1 MCRMPAPARPRVSQL
16 LASVAVLGMLLPP
29 ATGGAASTHG
39 VTIGGAGTT
48 QSPYVYRGVPASI
61 TAGDTITW
69 LNPTTVNH
77 TVTPT
82 VTPDPGFRSH
92 DLNGQGSYHEYRF
105 TVPGSYT
112 FHCQNHPDTMRASIT
127 VNPAPSPT
135 VTAAPTAVPAP
146 RPAPTVAATTVP
158 ATGSRTPAHSATP
171 APTST
176 PARTTTGSTSSS
188 TTTTV
193 PPVAAVQTPLSDA
206 ETDTETATTSGT
218 VLPTAPQPP
227 LTAAPPDHGGPA
239 AAVVLGLLALL
250 LALAGGAVALR
261 RRAEDHL
268 RPPP

>member
-1 MCRMPAPARPRVSQL
+1 MPAPARPRVSQL

-39 VTIGGAGTT
+39 VTIGGAGTP
-48 QSPYVYRGVPASI
+48 QSPYVYQGVPASI
-61 TAGDTITW
+61 TAGDTMTW

-112 FHCQNHPDTMRASIT
+112 FHCQNHPDTMHASIT

-135 VTAAPTAVPAP
+135 ATAAPTAVPAP
-146 RPAPTVAATTVP
+146 RPAPTVAATARAAATVP
-158 ATGSRTPAHSATP
+158 ATGSGTPAHSASP

-176 PARTTTGSTSSS
+176 PVRTTSSS

-193 PPVAAVQTPLSDA
+193 PPVAAAQTPLSDA

-227 LTAAPPDHGGPA
+227 LTAAPADHGGPA
-239 AAVVLGLLALL
+239 PAVVLGLLALL
-250 LALAGGAVALR
+250 LALAGGALALR
-261 RRAEDHL
+261 RRAEDHPS
-268 RPPP
+268 PPP